1 MSRKRSLTLDQER
14 QRTDGLRVLARIIA
28 RHYLARPE
36 LYPQPADADAE
47 GPAEGDGKRAR
58 REAGE

>member
-1 MSRKRSLTLDQER
+1 MSRKRSVTLDQER

-28 RHYLARPE
+28 RHYLAHPE

-58 REAGE
+58 REAAE